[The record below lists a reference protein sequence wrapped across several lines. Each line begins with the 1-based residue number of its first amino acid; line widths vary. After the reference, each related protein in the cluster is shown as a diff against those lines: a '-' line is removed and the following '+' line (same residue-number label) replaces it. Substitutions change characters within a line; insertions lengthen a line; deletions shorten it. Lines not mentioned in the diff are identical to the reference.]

1 MDMSRIPVD
10 LIMARLP
17 VTLVE
22 KFFARD
28 FKGHWQKA
36 QRSEVPLCAYAFA
49 FRALWREKSGSDLK
63 RDGVMHA
70 QLSKTARFRA
80 IMRDSAPRHIRTAA
94 TTLLTEPSH
103 QQCATNKRRESVKC
117 LLCDFAEHAFS
128 VHRSKGK

>member
-1 MDMSRIPVD
+1 MDMSRTPID

-17 VTLVE
+17 VTVVE

-63 RDGVMHA
+63 RDGVMRA
-70 QLSKTARFRA
+70 QLTKTSRFRA
-80 IMRDSAPRHIRTAA
+80 IIFGSALRHMRTAA
-94 TTLLTEPSH
+94 TRFFNGPSH
-103 QQCATNKRRESVKC
+103 QQGESNKRRESVKC
-117 LLCDFAEHAFS
+117 VFCVFAGHPFS
-128 VHRSKGK
+128 VHRSIF